1 MRTILRSRITSKCK
15 NSCYIS
21 IILIGYGD
29 TMTQTAYEVIGQ
41 DALFKMI
48 DHFYDMVKRDDRI
61 NHLFPG
67 DFEETSRK
75 QKQFLTQFLGGP
87 QLYTEEHG
95 HPMLKK
101 RHLEFVITTYERDAW
116 LENMYKAI
124 QQADFSAGVGDYLY
138 ERLRLTANH
147 MVNFEN

>member
-1 MRTILRSRITSKCK
+1 MKSQITFKCK
-15 NSCYIS
+15 NSCYIR
-21 IILIGYGD
+21 IILIEIGD
-29 TMTQTAYEVIGQ
+29 TMATTPYDVIGEK
-41 DALFKMI
+41 ALYDMI
-48 DHFYDMVKRDDRI
+48 DYFYFLVENDQRI

-67 DFEETSRK
+67 DFKETSRK

-87 QLYTEEHG
+87 DLYTQEHG

-101 RHLEFVITTYERDAW
+101 RHMEFRITTYERDAW

-124 QQADFSAGVGDYLY
+124 NKAQFPAGVGEYLY

-147 MVNFEN
+147 MVNS

>member
-1 MRTILRSRITSKCK
+1 
-15 NSCYIS
+15 
-21 IILIGYGD
+21 
-29 TMTQTAYEVIGQ
+29 MTQTPYEIIGH
-41 DALFKMI
+41 DTLYKMI
-48 DHFYDMVKRDDRI
+48 DHFYYLVKRDDRI

-87 QLYTEEHG
+87 NLYTQEHG

-101 RHLEFVITTYERDAW
+101 RHMDFIITNHERDAW
-116 LENMYKAI
+116 LENMAHAI
-124 QQADFSAGVGDYLY
+124 AHAQFPAGVGDYLY

-147 MVNFEN
+147 MVNSEN